1 MDLSRVSK
9 KSPHEDSRM
18 TLSAIDCKTMD
29 NYNNYYSTLPD
40 KKKLLVQLIRKK
52 NSSRTKY
59 SNEYHELSKKINDL
73 ELEIYEIEN
82 KSHQINYLMKAASHF
97 LEYTQQSNLQ
107 QSQFNQRKMNKH
119 QKISKSIPHTES
131 IGSNLESIDEEREE
145 RDEREEREERE
156 ERDDD
161 RCSYITE
168 DTSKEPIKF
177 FITRDGTNRGKICQ
191 EYIKECIGEGYSLS
205 TKSNELEINQELT
218 CKNCGVEK
226 LTNPRESYASCPC
239 CGEISKYQDTQN
251 NKGEYSE
258 EVEVLSPFAYKRIN
272 HFKEWISTLIARE
285 GSGPPQEVIDEL
297 LRELKKDKV
306 ETREEVTEE
315 RIKGYL
321 KKLKHA
327 KLYEHIPAIIFK
339 ICGVPPPQISPRLE
353 AKLIEM
359 FQQIQ
364 NPFEK
369 HAPKGRKNFLSY
381 SYTIHKML
389 ELLKQ
394 DQLVDKLPLLKSR
407 EKLYQQDVIWK
418 GICAE
423 LKWRYIASL

>member
-1 MDLSRVSK
+1 MDLSRISK
-9 KSPHEDSRM
+9 KSPHEDTRL
-18 TLSAIDCKTMD
+18 TLSAIDYKTMD
-29 NYNNYYSTLPD
+29 SYNSYYSTIPD
-40 KKKLLVQLIRKK
+40 KKKLLTQLIRKK

-59 SNEYHELSKKINDL
+59 SNEYHELSKRISEL
-73 ELEIYEIEN
+73 ELEIYDMEN
-82 KSHQINYLMKAASHF
+82 KTHQINYLMKAASHF
-97 LEYTQQSNLQ
+97 LEYTQKSELIV
-107 QSQFNQRKMNKH
+107 NKNPD
-119 QKISKSIPHTES
+119 KSLDI
-131 IGSNLESIDEEREE
+131 IDEEEE
-145 RDEREEREERE
+145 EE
-156 ERDDD
+156 
-161 RCSYITE
+161 E
-168 DTSKEPIKF
+168 DSSKKPIKF
-177 FITRDGTNRGKICQ
+177 FTTRDGTNRGKICQ
-191 EYIKECIGEGYSLS
+191 EYIKECIGDGYSLS

-226 LTNPRESYASCPC
+226 LTNPRESYASCPN

-306 ETREEVTEE
+306 ETRAEVTEE

-327 KLYEHIPAIIFK
+327 KLYENIPAIIYK
-339 ICGVPPPQISPRLE
+339 ICGVPPPRISPRLE

-369 HAPKGRKNFLSY
+369 HAPPKRKNFLSY
-381 SYTIHKML
+381 SFTIHKML
-389 ELLKQ
+389 ELLGQ
-394 DQLVDKLPLLKSR
+394 HQLVDKLPLLKSR
-407 EKLYQQDVIWK
+407 EKLYQQDCIWK
-418 GICAE
+418 GVCSE
-423 LKWRYIASL
+423 LKWKYVASL